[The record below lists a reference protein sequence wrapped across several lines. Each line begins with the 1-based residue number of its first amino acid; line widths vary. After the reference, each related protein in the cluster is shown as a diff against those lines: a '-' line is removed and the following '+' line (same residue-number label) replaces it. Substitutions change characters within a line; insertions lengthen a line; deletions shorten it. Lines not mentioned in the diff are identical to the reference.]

1 MSFKNTY
8 LPVSGLLQSKGKLL
22 DLSSPQIMGII
33 NTTPDSFF
41 ADSRSSAGEEL
52 LSKAAQ
58 LAEASASILDIGG
71 LSTRP
76 GAGAISAQE
85 EADRILPAIELLH
98 KHFPD
103 IWLSIDT
110 YRASVA
116 RLAVNAGAHIVNDIS
131 GGTFDEQML
140 STVAELKV
148 PYVLMHLRGTPE
160 NMHQAADY
168 GEIVQGVYHDLQSAV
183 TRCREAGIK
192 DVILDP
198 GFGFSKSM
206 EDNYR
211 LLSGFSALRGMGLPI
226 LIGISRKS
234 MIYKTLGISAA
245 EALNGTSALHMVAL
259 QQGASILRVHDVAA
273 AREVIQLFSLLN

>member
-8 LPVSGLLQSKGKLL
+8 LPVAGLLQSKGKLL
-22 DLSSPQIMGII
+22 DLSCPQIMGII

-41 ADSRSSAGEEL
+41 ADSRSGNKDEL
-52 LSKAAQ
+52 LRRAEQLVRESAA
-58 LAEASASILDIGG
+58 ILDVGG

-76 GAGAISAQE
+76 GAATISEQE

-98 KHFPD
+98 QYFPET
-103 IWLSIDT
+103 WLSIDT

-116 RLAVNAGAHIVNDIS
+116 RSAVQAGAHMVNDIS
-131 GGTFDEQML
+131 GGLFDEQML
-140 STVAELKV
+140 ATLAELKI
-148 PYVLMHLRGTPE
+148 PYVLMHLRGTPDT
-160 NMHQAADY
+160 MHEAVDY
-168 GEIVQGVYHDLQSAV
+168 GDVVKGVLDDLHAALE
-183 TRCREAGIK
+183 RCREAGIT
-192 DVILDP
+192 DVIVDP

-211 LLSGFSALRGMGLPI
+211 LLAGCAALRILGRPL

-234 MIYKTLGISAA
+234 MIYKTLGITAA
-245 EALNGTSALHMVAL
+245 EALNGTTALHMVAL

-273 AREVIQLFSLLN
+273 AREAIHLFSMLR

>member
-22 DLSSPQIMGII
+22 DLSCPQIMGII

-41 ADSRSSAGEEL
+41 ADSRSRSEDELIAKATQLVGESAIL
-52 LSKAAQ
+52 
-58 LAEASASILDIGG
+58 LDIGG

-76 GAGAISAQE
+76 GAATISAAE

-98 KHFPD
+98 KHFPET
-103 IWLSIDT
+103 WLSVDT

-116 RLAVNAGAHIVNDIS
+116 RQAVAAGAHIVNDIS
-131 GGTFDEQML
+131 GGFFDPEML
-140 STVAELKV
+140 TTVATLKV

-160 NMHQAADY
+160 SMHQPANY
-168 GEIVQGVYHDLQSAV
+168 GDVVQAVYDDFQAGMK
-183 TRCREAGIK
+183 RCKEAGIE
-192 DVILDP
+192 DVLLDP
-198 GFGFSKSM
+198 GFGFSKST

-211 LLSGFSALRGMGLPI
+211 LLSNCSVLRGLGQPL

-234 MIYKTLGISAA
+234 MIYKTLGITAA

-259 QQGASILRVHDVAA
+259 QQGAGILRVHDVAA
-273 AREVIQLFSLLN
+273 ARELIQLFNLLH